1 LDELFEF
8 FFRDFFI
15 EELLFADFFAVA
27 VSVTLVEVLLAEEDS
42 SPVVVEVLLLEEYPT
57 PVVVEVLLLEE
68 YPTPVVVE
76 VPLLEEYS
84 SPVVVEVLLLGKK
97 VLVATRVPQLYVCPA
112 IMTDEVQ
119 SLVIFG
125 LLETELNIK

>member
-1 LDELFEF
+1 MDVLFQF

-57 PVVVEVLLLEE
+57 PVVVEVLLL
-68 YPTPVVVE
+68 
-76 VPLLEEYS
+76 
-84 SPVVVEVLLLGKK
+84 GKE
-97 VLVATRVPQLYVCPA
+97 VLVATGVPQLYVCPA

>member
-1 LDELFEF
+1 MDELFEF

-27 VSVTLVEVLLAEEDS
+27 VSVTLVEVLL
-42 SPVVVEVLLLEEYPT
+42 
-57 PVVVEVLLLEE
+57 LEE

-84 SPVVVEVLLLGKK
+84 SPVVVEVLLLEEYPTPVVVEVLLLGKE
-97 VLVATRVPQLYVCPA
+97 VLVATGVLQLYVCPA

-119 SLVIFG
+119 SLVRFG
-125 LLETELNIK
+125 LLETSLNI